1 MEINLL
7 FLGVVVFAL
16 MVVGLIY
23 TVIEFRKM

>member
-1 MEINLL
+1 MEIDLL